1 MSRYEALVERYL
13 DGEETPEEAEELSR
27 LVLEDPA
34 RAGSLYDAVML
45 EANLHEIYAG
55 VAAIQDAP
63 RVRSFR
69 LTPRLVAAC
78 TIAVFMLAGLAVL
91 LVQGTPAPARL
102 PQPVPAA
109 PQPSAP
115 PTPEAPVRDHGSK
128 REEIER
134 EYRKGLREVER
145 KRLEGKN
152 GESDK
157 KLREIERE
165 REKQLRELQRRE
177 ADN

>member
-27 LVLEDPA
+27 LVREDPA
-34 RAGSLYDAVML
+34 RAGALFDAVML
-45 EANLHEIYAG
+45 EANLHEIHAG
-55 VAAIQDAP
+55 IAAIQDSP
-63 RVRSFR
+63 RVRRFR
-69 LTPRLVAAC
+69 LTPGLVAAAA
-78 TIAVFMLAGLAVL
+78 IAVFMLSGLSVL
-91 LVQGTPAPARL
+91 LVLGTPSPARL

-109 PQPSAP
+109 PKPAAP
-115 PTPEAPVRDHGSK
+115 GRDHGSK

-152 GESDK
+152 GEADK

-177 ADN
+177 ADE